1 MVSSR
6 LHCEKLRA
14 STVLVVAVWLLV
26 YHGFLATSQIVSSI
40 NMQRIGT
47 SATWLSGSPLSPS
60 QKVVPSFRVVFS
72 LRGGAVPT
80 TNNRTTGTTLTRT
93 SIIQVIETEIRVN
106 GTWKHPPS
114 QSKTNFNGDADSV
127 NNDIDVPWMDATT
140 LEPVP
145 PPMEHVLAPNQEWV
159 GEWKILVQ
167 RQQQQQQQASRYA
180 QPFMSP
186 SLMHGWY
193 YSRRETP
200 SRSSDADVE
209 MSTDAASSVVDTS
222 RSSSFQGQRQGK
234 SPLLPYTH
242 RRRIWLRTV
251 ATTTTTTTRSKGKSK
266 STKSLSATSLTRTD
280 LRLKSE
286 LLNQKQQRPPQRH
299 GYRHPGVLSK
309 IRDDFNFKGLGVTC
323 SKSLV
328 FGDSFGLAMR
338 LPLTLNFATWER
350 YSSWPSIGSSIAI
363 YGRHPWTIALLVHM
377 SMRLEHVQC
386 LSRYISA
393 TLVPTVVTGLLRI
406 LVHGWLLALSALLYP
421 LTRQAPTFPMDQG
434 TEWHRLWTWPEPL
447 RSRRDSEERLT
458 VSFSWR
464 WSWPDA
470 ASKTSPLM
478 PFSRWLPTNHEFRTM
493 YSHYLA
499 IQLVTLWEAL
509 VVPAWTLWT
518 TQVAR
523 PKRKH
528 DSETSLSAPHWMSRH
543 SAALGCTLSGPLRPS
558 ESGVLVTATSLLS
571 LSGFYPPIL
580 SLFRSQ
586 YRSTHRTDLD
596 SVVQTTIA
604 NTTTGLQVDAP
615 VSINSAGVNA
625 LAATNKQNATKS
637 TLSKVT
643 VAS

>member
-1 MVSSR
+1 VAANSEGMVLSW
-6 LHCEKLRA
+6 LYCEKLRVW
-14 STVLVVAVWLLV
+14 TVLVVAIWLC
-26 YHGFLATSQIVSSI
+26 ATSTKIVSCSNI
-40 NMQRIGT
+40 QGKRI
-47 SATWLSGSPLSPS
+47 AL
-60 QKVVPSFRVVFS
+60 S
-72 LRGGAVPT
+72 LRGGALPT
-80 TNNRTTGTTLTRT
+80 TSNRTTGTTVTRT

-106 GTWKHPPS
+106 RTWQHPPS
-114 QSKTNFNGDADSV
+114 QSKTNGDADSV
-127 NNDIDVPWMDATT
+127 DDDIDVPWMDATT

-145 PPMEHVLAPNQEWV
+145 PPTEHLLAPNQEWV

-167 RQQQQQQQASRYA
+167 RQPQQQAPRSA

-200 SRSSDADVE
+200 SRTSDSDGASPIE
-209 MSTDAASSVVDTS
+209 AASGVVDAS
-222 RSSSFQGQRQGK
+222 RSTSPQSKQRQGQ

-251 ATTTTTTTRSKGKSK
+251 ATRTTTTPSKGSSK
-266 STKSLSATSLTRTD
+266 STKSLSTTSLTRTD
-280 LRLKSE
+280 SLRPTPE
-286 LLNQKQQRPPQRH
+286 LFDQKKRRH
-299 GYRHPGVLSK
+299 GPRHPGLLSK
-309 IRDDFNFKGLGVTC
+309 IRDDFNFKGLGLTM

-328 FGDSFGLAMR
+328 FGDSFGLALR

-350 YSSWPSIGSSIAI
+350 HSSWPSIGSSIAI

-406 LVHGWLLALSALLYP
+406 LVHGWALALTALLYP
-421 LTRQAPTFPMDQG
+421 LTRQAPASQTTMDQE
-434 TEWHRLWTWPEPL
+434 TEWNRLWTWPEPL
-447 RSRRDSEERLT
+447 RNRRDSEERLT

-464 WSWPDA
+464 WSWPSA
-470 ASKTSPLM
+470 AWKTPSSL

-509 VVPAWTLWT
+509 VVPVWTLWT

-523 PKRKH
+523 PKSKH
-528 DSETSLSAPHWMSRH
+528 DSDTSLSAPHWMSRH
-543 SAALGCTLSGPLRPS
+543 SAALGCTLSGPLCAS

-586 YRSTHRTDLD
+586 SRTTQRADSD
-596 SVVQTTIA
+596 SVVQTTSA
-604 NTTTGLQVDAP
+604 NTTEGLQVDGP
-615 VSINSAGVNA
+615 VSI
-625 LAATNKQNATKS
+625 
-637 TLSKVT
+637 
-643 VAS
+643 